1 MWLLGKF
8 FINRDAT
15 TMVAVTTLLSLR
27 YVEGTVIK
35 GLKPKG
41 WESVTWASRRFCLFW
56 EPL

>member
-1 MWLLGKF
+1 MCLLGKF

-41 WESVTWASRRFCLFW
+41 WESVT
-56 EPL
+56 